1 MNWKTFLQ
9 GLLTGAL
16 ASMLTLV
23 VLAKCELRRI
33 DKTVKDL
40 LTYIARK
47 QK

>member
-9 GLLTGAL
+9 GMLTGAL

-23 VLAKCELRRI
+23 VLAKCELQRI
-33 DKTVKDL
+33 DKTVEDL
-40 LTYIARK
+40 LNYIKRK